1 MQIFL
6 EPTLILLI
14 LLAVIFD
21 FLNGVHDSSNIV
33 ATMIVSRAF
42 TPRVALGVTAIAH
55 FVAPFLFGVAV
66 ATTIGE
72 DIIDANAINNGVII
86 AALLSAILWNLFTW
100 FVGIPSSSS
109 HALVGGL
116 IGAVAVGAGIQAI
129 YLDGMVKVLIALFI
143 SPIIGFVGG
152 FLFTKL
158 ILFLARGASLRINW
172 FFKRSQIITAV
183 TLAFSHGTNDAQKTM
198 GIITLGLVTSGF
210 LDTFYVPL
218 WVVTI
223 SAGAIALG
231 TAMGGWRLIKTLGG
245 KFYKIRPVDAFS
257 AQTTST
263 IVILGASLV
272 GEPVSTTQVISSSIM
287 GVGSAE
293 RLSKVRWGVGRDIAM
308 AWLVTIPVTALL
320 AAGIYWILV
329 LIAIA

>member
-1 MQIFL
+1 MQTFS

-14 LLAVIFD
+14 LLALIFD

-33 ATMIVSRAF
+33 ATMITSRAF

-116 IGAVAVGAGIQAI
+116 IGAVAVGAGLQAI
-129 YLDGMVKVLIALFI
+129 YLDGMLKVLIALFI
-143 SPIIGFVGG
+143 SHIIGFIGG

-158 ILFLARGASLRINW
+158 ILFLTRGASLRINW

-245 KFYKIRPVDAFS
+245 KFFKIRPVDAFS

-263 IVILGASLV
+263 VVILGASLL
-272 GEPVSTTQVISSSIM
+272 GEPVSTTQVVSSSIM

-293 RLSKVRWGVGRDIAM
+293 RLSKVRWGVGRDMSM

-329 LIAIA
+329 QIAIA

>member
-1 MQIFL
+1 MQTFS

-33 ATMIVSRAF
+33 ATMIASRAF
-42 TPRVALGVTAIAH
+42 SPRVALGVTAIAH

-109 HALVGGL
+109 HALVGGR
-116 IGAVAVGAGIQAI
+116 IGAVAVGAGLQAI
-129 YLDGMVKVLIALFI
+129 YLDGMMKVLFALFI
-143 SPIIGFVGG
+143 SPIFGFIFG

-210 LDTFYVPL
+210 LDTFYVPM

-263 IVILGASLV
+263 VVILGASLL
-272 GEPVSTTQVISSSIM
+272 GEPVSTTQVVSSSIM

-293 RLSKVRWGVGRDIAM
+293 RLSKVRWGVGRDMAM

-320 AAGIYWILV
+320 AAAIYWILV
-329 LIAIA
+329 QFAIA

>member
-1 MQIFL
+1 MQTFS

-33 ATMIVSRAF
+33 ATMIASRAF
-42 TPRVALGVTAIAH
+42 SPRVALGVTAIAH

-116 IGAVAVGAGIQAI
+116 IGAVAVGAGLQAI
-129 YLDGMVKVLIALFI
+129 YLDGMLKVLIALFI
-143 SPIIGFVGG
+143 SPIIGFIGG

-245 KFYKIRPVDAFS
+245 KFFKIRPVDAFS

-263 IVILGASLV
+263 VVILGASLL
-272 GEPVSTTQVISSSIM
+272 GEPVSTTQVVSSSIM

-293 RLSKVRWGVGRDIAM
+293 RLSKVRWGVGRDMSM

-329 LIAIA
+329 QIAIA

>member
-1 MQIFL
+1 MQTFL

-14 LLAVIFD
+14 LLAIIFN

-33 ATMIVSRAF
+33 ATMIASRAF
-42 TPRVALGVTAIAH
+42 TPRVALGVTAIAN
-55 FVAPFLFGVAV
+55 FAAPFLFGVAV
-66 ATTIGE
+66 ATT
-72 DIIDANAINNGVII
+72 IDANAINNGVII

-109 HALVGGL
+109 HAMVGGL
-116 IGAVAVGAGIQAI
+116 IGAVAVGAGLQAI

-143 SPIIGFVGG
+143 SPIIGFIGG

-158 ILFLARGASLRINW
+158 ILFLARGASLHINW
-172 FFKRSQIITAV
+172 FFKRSQIITGV
-183 TLAFSHGTNDAQKTM
+183 TLALSHGTNDAQKTM

-218 WVVTI
+218 WVVAI

-263 IVILGASLV
+263 VVILGASLL
-272 GEPVSTTQVISSSIM
+272 GEPVSTTQVVSSSIM

-293 RLSKVRWGVGRDIAM
+293 RLSKVRWGVGRDMAM

-320 AAGIYWILV
+320 AAVIYWILV
-329 LIAIA
+329 QIAIA

>member
-1 MQIFL
+1 MQTFS

-33 ATMIVSRAF
+33 ATMIASRAF

-116 IGAVAVGAGIQAI
+116 IGAVAVGAGLQAI
-129 YLDGMVKVLIALFI
+129 YLDGMVKVLIALFL
-143 SPIIGFVGG
+143 SPIIGFIGG

-158 ILFLARGASLRINW
+158 ILFLAKGASLRINW
-172 FFKRSQIITAV
+172 FFKRSQIITSI
-183 TLAFSHGTNDAQKTM
+183 TLALSHGTNDAQKTM

-263 IVILGASLV
+263 VVILGASLL
-272 GEPVSTTQVISSSIM
+272 GEPVSTTQVVSSSIM

-293 RLSKVRWGVGRDIAM
+293 RLSKVRWGVGRDMAM

-329 LIAIA
+329 QIAIA

>member
-1 MQIFL
+1 MQTFS

-33 ATMIVSRAF
+33 ATMIASRAF
-42 TPRVALGVTAIAH
+42 SPRVALGVTAIAH
-55 FVAPFLFGVAV
+55 FIAPFLFGVAV

-116 IGAVAVGAGIQAI
+116 IGAVAVGAGLQAI
-129 YLDGMVKVLIALFI
+129 YLDGMLKVLIALFI
-143 SPIIGFVGG
+143 SPIIGFIGG

-198 GIITLGLVTSGF
+198 GTITLGLVTSGY

-245 KFYKIRPVDAFS
+245 KFFKIRPVDAFS

-263 IVILGASLV
+263 VVILGASLL
-272 GEPVSTTQVISSSIM
+272 GEPVSTTQVVSSSIM

-293 RLSKVRWGVGRDIAM
+293 RLSKVRWGVGRDMTM

-329 LIAIA
+329 QIAIA